1 MAKVKTSS
9 SSATQVKRRS
19 AISIENKENQM
30 IAAAYNLVEQRLM
43 DGTASSQETVHFLK
57 LGSTKY
63 KLEMERLRNENELL
77 KAKTSDI
84 ETNKEYKTL
93 VEEAMKAFRGYQGS
107 GEEDE
112 YYD

>member
-1 MAKVKTSS
+1 
-9 SSATQVKRRS
+9 
-19 AISIENKENQM
+19 M

-77 KAKTSDI
+77 KAKTSDL
-84 ETNKEYKTL
+84 ETNKEVKAL
-93 VEEAMKAFRGYQGS
+93 FENAIKAFRSYGGHDD
-107 GEEDE
+107 GEDE
-112 YYD
+112 FED